1 MNENTENRVP
11 SPTDVTG
18 MRTYILNR
26 YGGAIDYYWK
36 ASRYNKRAYK
46 LTRYLT
52 VILGAVVTLVASI
65 SSAEFV
71 EEWGWAT
78 PLAIL
83 TPVLAALLAI
93 VGGFSQSFQ
102 WGAAWQEMVLIAER
116 LEKERDRIQ
125 VTLAEHIDAQQ
136 ELEHLN
142 ELVIAESRGFFGRIV
157 GRVTAPDS
165 HPS

>member
-1 MNENTENRVP
+1 MTE
-11 SPTDVTG
+11 T
-18 MRTYILNR
+18 RTYIVNR
-26 YGGAIDYYWK
+26 FQRAIDYYWQ

-65 SSAEFV
+65 SSAKFV
-71 EEWGWAT
+71 EDWGWAT
-78 PLAIL
+78 ALAIL

-102 WGAAWQEMVLIAER
+102 WGAAWQEMVLTAER
-116 LEKERDRIQ
+116 LEKELDRIQ
-125 VTLAEHIDAQQ
+125 VTEAAQIDAQQ
-136 ELEHLN
+136 ELELLN

-157 GRVTAPDS
+157 GRLEAPGS
-165 HPS
+165 SAS